1 LAKNV
6 ILPALILL
14 CAVATAQTVRNP
26 KLSADDLSTA
36 QTLTREEAGENG
48 ELVYA
53 TRIDAINQRSYDCL
67 IVIYARVVNGQKE
80 TFALI
85 RQTTPGGPKK
95 YRLAVD
101 QAKSSGRVLP
111 VGDRYL
117 RMGLR
122 HEAGTTP
129 ILRLMSATREDKE
142 SEERQRNLDFQ
153 FDGAQFKLIGE
164 TITSLAR

>member
-1 LAKNV
+1 LSV
-6 ILPALILL
+6 
-14 CAVATAQTVRNP
+14 VVTAQTVRNP
-26 KLSADDLSTA
+26 KLSAEDLATA

-53 TRIDAINQRSYDCL
+53 TRIDAIAQRSYDCL
-67 IVIYARVVNGQKE
+67 IVIYAQVVNGQKE

-85 RQTTPGGPKK
+85 QQTTAEGPKK

-101 QAKSSGRVLP
+101 QARSNGRVLP

-122 HEAGTTP
+122 HEAGNAP
-129 ILRLMSATREDKE
+129 VLRLMAATRENKE

-153 FDGAQFKLIGE
+153 FDGKQFKLIGE
-164 TITSLAR
+164 TLTSLAR